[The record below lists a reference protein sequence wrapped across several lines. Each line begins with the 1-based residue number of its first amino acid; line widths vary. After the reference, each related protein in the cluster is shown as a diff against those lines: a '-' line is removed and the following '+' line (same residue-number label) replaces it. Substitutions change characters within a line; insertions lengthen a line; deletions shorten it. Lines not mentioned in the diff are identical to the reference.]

1 MLAGGPPWV
10 SPLSPGAIFSSEDAA
25 RLTQL
30 NREIDRLTRQ
40 VSALQRRIDQQQQ
53 ADSSGRPSQAPAS
66 TPPPVDPILQA
77 ANAASG
83 ALGAGSST
91 GRQPQRRQT
100 PAEQLA
106 DVQQQLQQKT
116 RERDDMLAAAR
127 RGEQVAKV
135 QDTEAASATGQRT
148 MTDEE
153 ALLEMQRRY
162 FGGPPTEDGSINSTP
177 APQTPAA
184 RPRRVTNPDAPLPK
198 QQEFYVNDLTVL
210 PGRTYRYRVTANMLN
225 PLFGRQQNLAPEQK
239 PQAENL
245 GLASEPSDWTE
256 PVQVEPEHK
265 FFLVGGSADVQ
276 AANVEVYKLYD
287 GVWRSYTFDNIHPG
301 DVIGGART
309 KKVGDS
315 DAQIDFG
322 LGMVLVDLT
331 APAGAGGDTEALLL
345 DLRTQRLAQRSI
357 RSDASD
363 PQREVYRNDEL
374 LWAAPQANSSATP

>member
-1 MLAGGPPWV
+1 
-10 SPLSPGAIFSSEDAA
+10 
-25 RLTQL
+25 
-30 NREIDRLTRQ
+30 
-40 VSALQRRIDQQQQ
+40 
-53 ADSSGRPSQAPAS
+53 
-66 TPPPVDPILQA
+66 
-77 ANAASG
+77 
-83 ALGAGSST
+83 
-91 GRQPQRRQT
+91 
-100 PAEQLA
+100 
-106 DVQQQLQQKT
+106 
-116 RERDDMLAAAR
+116 MLAAAR
-127 RGEQVAKV
+127 RGDAIRTAAAGEASEVEAGPKTLEQQA
-135 QDTEAASATGQRT
+135 
-148 MTDEE
+148 
-153 ALLEMQRRY
+153 LEMQKLI
-162 FGGPPTEDGSINSTP
+162 GGPPPEDGTM
-177 APQTPAA
+177 APSPTQTVQTPALK
-184 RPRRVTNPDAPLPK
+184 PRRVTNPDAPLPK
-198 QQEFYVNDLTVL
+198 QQEFYVNDLTVR

-239 PQAENL
+239 PQAESL

-276 AANVEVYKLYD
+276 TANVEVYKLYD

-309 KKVGDS
+309 KKVGDG

-331 APAGAGGDTEALLL
+331 APSGAGGDTEALML

-374 LWAAPQANSSATP
+374 LWAAPQANSAATP